1 MTTSKDFARIQQL
14 LTERKNRE
22 QAALKLFRPMPNQEP
37 FFKSKSMKR
46 IIRGG
51 NRCLGGET
59 EIYDPVAKCSRPVS
73 QIAGEFHVRS
83 YDEVTGE
90 EVIKKASEP
99 FIKAFSAIWKF
110 TLTTGE
116 SFTAT
121 MAHRVYSVPFQQW
134 MPISEA
140 LARRCCL
147 LEPSPGTYIAVD
159 KAEYLR
165 GDFVWDFTV
174 EDTHNY
180 FLAGIVHH
188 NSGKST
194 SAAVEFA
201 SAATKIPLRDSDDNE
216 IPFRYPT
223 DRPLVMWVIGYDLD
237 HLSRN
242 IHRLLFQDGSFKLIK
257 DLETGET
264 RAWRPWIPEELERK
278 KETFNAPALIP
289 ERFIDD
295 FAWENK
301 AQRVFK
307 VCRLIN
313 GTEIRAFSSMG
324 KEPQGDQCDCVWID
338 EDVENDMLIM
348 ESTARL
354 IDRGGCMFWS
364 AFPKSKNEALRKLST
379 EAADANPL
387 DPTCTETVLRM
398 SDNPFLDQKALQ
410 DFLAGLSDEERRSRD
425 FGEFCDDLVAMFPTF
440 DQKIHGVRSVELEM
454 DAIDKAIRDNGLEPP
469 QDWTRYLV
477 LDPGH
482 ARPAVLFMA
491 VPPPHF
497 DVKRQPSLILYDEI
511 AVPRIDAA
519 ETARLI
525 VQKTRGQSFEA
536 FIIDGHAGRQTSM
549 GRGETTQQFYS
560 QEFEKRG
567 LRSRSTL
574 NGFVQGSDNVAAGLE
589 CIRDFLHIN
598 ADGRS
603 RLRVVVEKCPNLC
616 KQMELYKKSITNNI
630 VQDKPANNQVDDM
643 VHCLRYGAAF
653 NPQYRKPEK
662 SFANYSPAYRSFL
675 KFMGKK
681 PEDTSVKCGPQ
692 YV

>member
-1 MTTSKDFARIQQL
+1 MATSKDFARIQQL

-22 QAALKLFRPMPNQEP
+22 QAALKLFRPMPHQEA
-37 FFKSKSMKR
+37 FFRSKAMKR

-51 NRCLGGET
+51 NRCLGGEQ
-59 EIYDPVAKCSRPVS
+59 EIYDPVFGVSRKVS
-73 QIAGEFHVRS
+73 EIDGDFHVLS
-83 YDEVTGE
+83 YDDRTDQIVVRKACRPFVKARE
-90 EVIKKASEP
+90 ELFQ
-99 FIKAFSAIWKF
+99 FIISGGS
-110 TLTTGE
+110 TLD
-116 SFTAT
+116 AT
-121 MAHRVYSVPFQQW
+121 MNHQVMWDGGEWIR
-134 MPISEA
+134 MKDA
-140 LARRCCL
+140 LSHGCYL
-147 LEPSPGTYIAVD
+147 HSPSD
-159 KAEYLR
+159 KAVFIHGYHALGE
-165 GDFVWDFTV
+165 GDVWDFTV
-174 EDTHNY
+174 DDTHCY
-180 FLAGIVHH
+180 YAGGVLNH

-201 SAATKIPLRDSDDNE
+201 SAATKIPLRDSEDKE

-278 KETFNAPALIP
+278 KETFNAPPLIP

-338 EDVENDMLIM
+338 EDVENDKLIM

-364 AFPKSKNEALRKLST
+364 AFPKSKNEALRKLSY

-440 DQKIHGVRSVELEM
+440 DQKLHGVRSAELEM
-454 DAIDKAIRDNGLEPP
+454 DAIDKAIRNNGLDPP

-491 VPPPHF
+491 VPPPQF

-603 RLRVVVEKCPNLC
+603 RLRVVSEKCPNLC

-630 VQDKPANNQVDDM
+630 VQDKPANNQVDDL
-643 VHCLRYGAAF
+643 VHCLRYGTAF

-681 PEDTSVKCGPQ
+681 PEDNSVKCGPQ